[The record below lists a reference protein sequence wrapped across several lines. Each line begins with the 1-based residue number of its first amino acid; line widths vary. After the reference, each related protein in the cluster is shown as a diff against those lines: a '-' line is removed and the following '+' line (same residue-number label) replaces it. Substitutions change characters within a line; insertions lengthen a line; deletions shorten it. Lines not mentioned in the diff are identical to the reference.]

1 MFEERF
7 IGNTNIGTE
16 EIAVWNNKLKNSK
29 YKFEFRSLYCACVP
43 LCYVASG
50 NFDFGI
56 HYGNMGIWDGLIPK
70 LIIEEAGGI
79 CEITKYSEN
88 KYSII
93 AGSRETV
100 KLIKR
105 IIK

>member
-1 MFEERF
+1 
-7 IGNTNIGTE
+7 
-16 EIAVWNNKLKNSK
+16 
-29 YKFEFRSLYCACVP
+29 VP

-50 NFDFGI
+50 NFDFSLCYAG
-56 HYGNMGIWDGLIPK
+56 MGSWDIIAPQ

-93 AGSRETV
+93 AGSKETV
-100 KLIKR
+100 T
-105 IIK
+105 IIKEIIKKHIE